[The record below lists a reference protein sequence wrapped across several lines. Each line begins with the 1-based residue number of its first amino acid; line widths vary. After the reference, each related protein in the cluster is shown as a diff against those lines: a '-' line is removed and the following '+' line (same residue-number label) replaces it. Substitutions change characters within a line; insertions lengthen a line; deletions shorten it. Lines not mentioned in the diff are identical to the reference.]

1 MTYSPALTL
10 FEEENVVVNLGER
23 PFKFPVLRSK
33 PIIDSP
39 IVLINYFRR
48 LEKNII
54 ALIDSQISINKMNV
68 SSIYTFIFEIIFK
81 TLVTS
86 YFQTKNSLKHYDKI
100 KVNNVVKNILFHQF
114 EHLLKNQFIIDSCF
128 ILFLNNL
135 NKRSPQRLIIFFELM
150 WEIVPVSYI
159 FFTWYIIIVYKNKI
173 IC

>member
-1 MTYSPALTL
+1 M
-10 FEEENVVVNLGER
+10 
-23 PFKFPVLRSK
+23 
-33 PIIDSP
+33 
-39 IVLINYFRR
+39 
-48 LEKNII
+48 
-54 ALIDSQISINKMNV
+54 
-68 SSIYTFIFEIIFK
+68 FEIIFK
-81 TLVTS
+81 TLVKS

-135 NKRSPQRLIIFFELM
+135 NKRNPQKLIIFFELM
-150 WEIVPVSYI
+150 WEIVPVSYR